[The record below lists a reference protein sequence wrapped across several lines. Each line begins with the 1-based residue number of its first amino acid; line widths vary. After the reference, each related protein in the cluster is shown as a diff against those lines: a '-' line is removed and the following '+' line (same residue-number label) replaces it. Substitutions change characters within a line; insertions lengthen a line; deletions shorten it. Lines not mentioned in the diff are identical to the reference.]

1 MHDGGDGQR
10 RPALHQQPAADLQCP
25 EPPTRP
31 TQPVA
36 GLQPTPISAAP
47 PLALAN
53 SIALSRLAAAAAAVR
68 LQVADV
74 V

>member
-1 MHDGGDGQR
+1 MPSASPSSSITHPLSSSAQNPN
-10 RPALHQQPAADLQCP
+10 PARAA
-25 EPPTRP
+25 
-31 TQPVA
+31 
-36 GLQPTPISAAP
+36 GSWSATHANQWG

-53 SIALSRLAAAAAAVR
+53 SIALSRLAAAAAAAAVR